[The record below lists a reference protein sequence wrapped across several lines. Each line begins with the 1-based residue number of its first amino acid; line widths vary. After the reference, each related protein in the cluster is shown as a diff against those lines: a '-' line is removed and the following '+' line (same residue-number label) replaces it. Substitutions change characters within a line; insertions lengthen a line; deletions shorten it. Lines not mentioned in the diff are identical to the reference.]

1 MPAGRE
7 VGKCRLVW
15 RRGKGLM
22 DLLMLFPVLSSSG
35 AESLS
40 SDEKGTVIL
49 WNTALHMGLL
59 RETPILWNGNAN
71 FITGGFKKQSVMP

>member
-1 MPAGRE
+1 MPVGRE

-15 RRGKGLM
+15 RRSKGLT

-40 SDEKGTVIL
+40 SDEKGTVVL

-59 RETPILWNGNAN
+59 REMPILWNGNAY
-71 FITGGFKKQSVMP
+71 FIMAGFKKRRVMP